1 MLKRIYVP
9 VVWAWALLVFVPGAG
24 RLRAEKAGGED
35 EDVRV
40 MSMSEDPEEKSAADT
55 GEWEEIFKAN
65 NYDKLTLNDK
75 QLLKAELA
83 EDFDEDLFERE
94 KLRDWFG
101 ASEECSGPARL
112 PTHKELLK
120 IWDAECKEST
130 STVCSATYW
139 TSEKKDDK
147 ALCVNFLNGYV
158 VSKDLDSFAYIRCL
172 GGKQGR
178 KPAKAAVSRTKAG
191 KKKKGADP
199 SKKIVEIL
207 RNFRPAQ
214 DGPSVWEK
222 LSVHVTGEGGSI
234 SAVSWEIKTKKPGI
248 YSAVAVVPVSEGE
261 IKYTFNVNSARN
273 TVAPADARAR
283 AVFKAIT
290 DPDIADGAMR

>member
-1 MLKRIYVP
+1 MLKRICVP
-9 VVWAWALLVFVPGAG
+9 VAWAWALLAVVPGAG
-24 RLRAEKAGGED
+24 QLCAAKAGTEE

-40 MSMSEDPEEKSAADT
+40 LSMGEDPEEKSAADT

-65 NYDKLTLNDK
+65 NYDKLTLNEN
-75 QLLKAELA
+75 QTRKAELA
-83 EDFDEDLFERE
+83 EDFDEDILERE
-94 KLRDWFG
+94 RLRDWYG
-101 ASEECSGPARL
+101 ASEECAGPARL

-130 STVCSATYW
+130 STVCSASYW

-158 VSKDLDSFAYIRCL
+158 VSKDLDSFAYIRCV

-178 KPAKAAVSRTKAG
+178 KTAKAATSRTKAG
-191 KKKKGADP
+191 KKKGANP
-199 SKKIVEIL
+199 SEKIVGML
-207 RNFRPAQ
+207 RNFRPVK

-222 LSVHVTGEGGSI
+222 LSVLVTGEGGSI
-234 SAVSWEIKTKKPGI
+234 SAVSWEVKTKKPGV

-261 IKYTFNVNSARN
+261 IKYTFSVNSAKN
-273 TVAPADARAR
+273 IVMPVDARAK